1 MFITKSK
8 EVKTGYNLA
17 ELPRQARSQKLV
29 VLPMMMIMK
38 IMKMLCH
45 YVGLV
50 PYQRHILS
58 LWCRMVNQ
66 LTHGTVVTEQQLI
79 GPIATASPMTMT
91 ELYAVMNVSNYL

>member
-1 MFITKSK
+1 M
-8 EVKTGYNLA
+8 A
-17 ELPRQARSQKLV
+17 
-29 VLPMMMIMK
+29 VLPMMMM
-38 IMKMLCH
+38 MMMMMMMCR

-58 LWCRMVNQ
+58 LWCRMVDQ

-91 ELYAVMNVSNYL
+91 ELSAVMNVSNYL